1 MKRIGLKGAIK
12 RPSYPMG
19 SGNKAKAIDSG
30 LVSFEG
36 TEAENWGGGNP
47 AGGGM
52 ITLLWNI

>member
-1 MKRIGLKGAIK
+1 
-12 RPSYPMG
+12 MG

-30 LVSFEG
+30 LVNFEG
-36 TEAENWGGGNP
+36 TEAKNWGGGNP